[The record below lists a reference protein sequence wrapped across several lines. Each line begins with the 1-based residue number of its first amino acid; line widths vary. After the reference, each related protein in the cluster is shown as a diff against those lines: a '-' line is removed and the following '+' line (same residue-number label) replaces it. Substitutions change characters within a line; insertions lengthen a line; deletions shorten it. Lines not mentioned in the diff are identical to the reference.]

1 MLEIV
6 SSGEPVALVGIEIST
21 QNLRTL
27 IIETVL
33 KAAVII
39 ILVIS
44 VSSVVY
50 YRNMR
55 KKLVQPLLD
64 LTNVTNDMVDDII
77 NQEKISID
85 VHTNDEIDMLARSFE
100 KMERNLV
107 KYISENTKI
116 TAEKERISA
125 EPESGCNAAAVTDK
139 HS

>member
-116 TAEKERISA
+116 TKEK
-125 EPESGCNAAAVTDK
+125 C
-139 HS
+139 